1 MGIGISGYRIDSE
14 REDFLLQHTLHGKTY
29 ELPFSSES
37 DGTQK
42 LFVALPVIWIAL
54 QEGRLIVIDE
64 LNEKLHPMLIR
75 YIIRL
80 FANPQINKKG
90 AQLLFSSHNIF
101 AMKNNLLRRDEIWFA
116 ELNEDNCSEL
126 YSLSELRDEHDIPI
140 DYTVAYD
147 KQYLDGR
154 YGATPYLRN
163 MLWEEL

>member
-1 MGIGISGYRIDSE
+1 M
-14 REDFLLQHTLHGKTY
+14 Y
-29 ELPFSSES
+29 ELPFLNES

-64 LNEKLHPMLIR
+64 LDAKLHPMLIR

-80 FANPQINKKG
+80 FTNPKINKKG

-116 ELNEDNCSEL
+116 ELNENNCSEL
-126 YSLSELRDEHDIPI
+126 YSLSELRDENDIPI
-140 DYTVAYD
+140 DYTAAYD

-163 MLWEEL
+163 ILLEEL